1 MKNDKI
7 GAVIVAGGLSS
18 RMKDFKPLLNIGN
31 KTMIETTISNYQ
43 SVGIKSIVAVT
54 GHRADDIEKKL
65 ADYNVKPVRN
75 YDYKH
80 THMFDSVC
88 IGLKELTNSVDMI
101 FVTPSDSPF
110 VQKYTLK
117 KMIGEMENNSLKI
130 VQPSYEGN
138 NGHPILLNSEAV
150 RGILK
155 HDGTNGLQ
163 GAIDKIVT
171 GYRNM
176 SFADPGIVMD
186 ADTPLDFFKLVEYNK
201 SRNVPSM
208 ELCIKILDY
217 FKVADE
223 VKTHSYAVAMV
234 AFKICQQLRETGI
247 KLDFMT
253 VLAAS
258 LLHDVAKGC
267 KDHSYIGASWL
278 NDMGYEE
285 IAEIVYN
292 HANIESIPKVLTE
305 KEVVY
310 LADKMVKGNNL
321 VFIEDRFSAKED
333 FYKCNEEI
341 LGNIRKKKNM
351 AMNLYETVFGC

>member
-1 MKNDKI
+1 MKYDKI

-18 RMKDFKPLLNIGN
+18 RMKDFKPLLNIGS
-31 KTMIETTISNYQ
+31 KTMIETTIENYQ
-43 SVGIKSIVAVT
+43 NISIKNIVAVT

-65 ADYNVKPVRN
+65 VDCNVQTVRN
-75 YDYKH
+75 HDYKN
-80 THMFDSVC
+80 THMFDSLC
-88 IGLKELTNSVDMI
+88 IGLKELKNNVDMI

-110 VQKYTLK
+110 VQKHTLK
-117 KMIGEMENNSLKI
+117 KMIEEMENNSLKI

-138 NGHPILLNSEAV
+138 NGHPILLSSEAV
-150 RGILK
+150 REILK

-163 GAIDKIVT
+163 GAIDNIVT

-176 SFADPGIVMD
+176 SFVDPGIVMD

-201 SRNVPSM
+201 KRNVPSI

-217 FKVADE
+217 FKVTEE
-223 VKTHSYAVAMV
+223 VKSHSYAVAMESL
-234 AFKICQQLRETGI
+234 KICEQLREREI
-247 KLDFMT
+247 NLDQMT
-253 VLAAS
+253 VLAAA

-267 KDHSYIGASWL
+267 KGHSFIGADWL

-285 IAEIVYN
+285 IAKIVYN
-292 HANIESIPKVLTE
+292 HVKLENIPEILTE

-310 LADKMVKGNNL
+310 LADKMVKGSNL
-321 VFIEDRFSAKED
+321 VSIEDRFLAKES

-341 LGNIRKKKNM
+341 LGNIREKKNM
-351 AMNLYETVFGC
+351 AISLYEAVFGC